1 MTPLLRLEKVAIRF
15 GGLTALNDV
24 SLDLMPG
31 EVVGLIGPN
40 GAGKTT
46 LVNVVT
52 GVYPPSSGSV
62 SYEGKRIDGLKSYR
76 ISRMGI
82 ARTFQV
88 VQPFPKMTVMENI
101 AAGALFSG
109 RVKNLAEAKERS
121 LEYLSFVGLRDAAQT
136 PAANL
141 TLANRKS
148 LELAKSLAMEPR
160 LLLLDEV
167 MAGLNHAEIDRSLAL
182 IQELRKKGITI
193 LLIEHIMKVVMSVS
207 SRVVV
212 LHHGQKIADNRP
224 AEVVHDPAVIKA
236 YLGSRFAA
244 LQEGMRGE

>member
-1 MTPLLRLEKVAIRF
+1 MDPLLRLQGVTIRF

-24 SLDLMPG
+24 SLDLSPG
-31 EVVGLIGPN
+31 EIVGLIGPN

-46 LVNVVT
+46 LVNLVT
-52 GVYPPSSGSV
+52 GVYPPTAGRIF
-62 SYEGKRIDGLKSYR
+62 YEGRRIDGLKSYS
-76 ISRMGI
+76 ISRRGI

-88 VQPFPKMTVMENI
+88 VQPFPKMTVLENV

-109 RVKNLAEAKERS
+109 RAKSLADARERAM
-121 LEYLSFVGLRDAAQT
+121 EYLGFVGLRESAQT
-136 PAANL
+136 PAAAL

-167 MAGLNHAEIDRSLAL
+167 MAGLNPVEIDRSLSL
-182 IQELRKKGITI
+182 IRRLLEKGMTI
-193 LLIEHIMKVVMSVS
+193 LLIEHIMKVVMSVC

-212 LHHGQKIADNRP
+212 LHHGQKIADHRP
-224 AEVVHDPAVIKA
+224 AEVVHDPLVIKA
-236 YLGSRFAA
+236 YLGSRFASR
-244 LQEGMRGE
+244 QGEVGR

>member
-1 MTPLLRLEKVAIRF
+1 MDPLLRLQGVTIRF

-24 SLDLMPG
+24 SLDLLPG
-31 EVVGLIGPN
+31 EIIGLIGPN

-46 LVNVVT
+46 LVNLVT
-52 GVYPPSSGSV
+52 GVYLPTAGRIF
-62 SYEGKRIDGLKSYR
+62 YEGKRIDGLKSYS
-76 ISRMGI
+76 ISRRGI

-88 VQPFPKMTVMENI
+88 VQPFPKMTVLENV

-109 RVKNLAEAKERS
+109 RAKSLAEAKERAMEF
-121 LEYLSFVGLRDAAQT
+121 LRFVGLRESAQT
-136 PAANL
+136 PAAAL

-167 MAGLNHAEIDRSLAL
+167 MAGLNPVEIDRSLSL
-182 IQELRKKGITI
+182 IQQLLKKGMTI
-193 LLIEHIMKVVMSVS
+193 LLIEHIMKVVMSVC

-224 AEVVHDPAVIKA
+224 AEVVHDPLVIKA
-236 YLGSRFAA
+236 YLGSRFASRQA
-244 LQEGMRGE
+244 EVGR